1 MSASMNSEEL
11 ARAELESVRRDID
24 SCDEEILRLL
34 ARRQALV
41 SRASEAKTQV
51 RDAAYSREREDYLMK
66 SREEMAARCGLPAG
80 LASDVIRRVL
90 RESYRQGGIG
100 SYPRLM
106 EGEGK
111 VVIIGGNGGMGRIFA
126 NYFRASGYEVTCFGH
141 AGWDQAQEHFRGA
154 RIVIVTVPIDVTVDI
169 IKKAEPY
176 LTEDMILCDFTSVK
190 APIVKAMLEHHR
202 GPVLG
207 LHPMFGPDIKNLV
220 KQVIVTVG
228 ARFPEKSAF
237 LVRQM
242 DLWGARTVECD
253 ALEHDKAMSVIQ
265 ALRHFTTYAYGTFV
279 ASTHADLRKLLELSS
294 PIYRLELMM
303 VGRLFAQDP
312 RLYADIIMSSE
323 RNCELIQSY
332 VESLRPELELVK
344 SRDAAQFERRFLEA
358 RAYFGDLAGR
368 FLDESGSLLAK
379 FQDER

>member
-1 MSASMNSEEL
+1 MSDSKNFAER
-11 ARAELESVRRDID
+11 ARADLESIRRDID

-34 ARRQALV
+34 ARRQDLV
-41 SRASEAKTQV
+41 RFAAEAKAV
-51 RDAAYSREREDYLMK
+51 VKDAAYSKDREDYLMQ
-66 SREEMAARCGLPAG
+66 SREQMAAKFGLPKG

-100 SYPRLM
+100 SYPCLM
-106 EGEGK
+106 DQPGK
-111 VVIIGGNGGMGRIFA
+111 VVIIGGNGGMGKIFA
-126 NYFRASGYEVTCFGH
+126 GYFKASGYEVVCFGH
-141 AGWDQAQEHFRGA
+141 AGWDQASEHFKGA

-190 APIVKAMLEHHR
+190 APIVQAMMEHHR

-242 DLWGARTVECD
+242 ELWGARTVECD

-279 ASTHADLRKLLELSS
+279 ASTHADLHKLLELSS

-323 RNCELIQSY
+323 RNFKLIESY
-332 VESLRPELELVK
+332 VESLKPELELVK
-344 SRDAAQFERRFLEA
+344 TRDAAEFERRFLEA
-358 RAYFGDLAGR
+358 RAYFGELAGR